1 MDGVKEVFPNV
12 ERMECKA
19 HLVMEFKERFH
30 DKVFDDNL
38 CPTTYACNPYCFNK
52 H

>member
-12 ERMECKA
+12 DHMEFKV
-19 HLVMEFKERFH
+19 HLVMEFKERFR
-30 DKVFDDNL
+30 DNVFYDNL
-38 CPTTYACNPYCFNK
+38 CPTTYACNPYYFNK